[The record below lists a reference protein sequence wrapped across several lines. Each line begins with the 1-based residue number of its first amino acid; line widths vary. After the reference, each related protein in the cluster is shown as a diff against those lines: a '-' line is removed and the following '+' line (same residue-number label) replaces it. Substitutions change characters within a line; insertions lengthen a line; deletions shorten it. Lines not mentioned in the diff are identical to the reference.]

1 MKKIICIILALVIT
15 TFACAFAAGTTIDID
30 NVLKEHTDVSL
41 GVTRERETVT
51 YDLGQGTT
59 VPGIF
64 CYYGD
69 DGIIFEHYDG
79 TYWTT
84 FGSIINVNIDN
95 AKNAMKELN
104 TITPVYYTYTFVNMD
119 TLDFSL
125 YSALIDSDVTNNIY
139 NNFDTFINSID

>member
-15 TFACAFAAGTTIDID
+15 TFACAFAAGNTIDID
-30 NVLKEHTDVSL
+30 NVLKEHTDVAL
-41 GVTRERETVT
+41 GVMRESETVT
-51 YDLGQGTT
+51 YELGQGTT

-84 FGSIINVNIDN
+84 FGSIINVNIDS
-95 AKNAMKELN
+95 AKDTMRELN

-125 YSALIDSDVTNNIY
+125 YSALIDNDVTNNIY

>member
-15 TFACAFAAGTTIDID
+15 TFACAFASGTTIDID
-30 NVLKEHTDVSL
+30 NVLKEHTDVAL
-41 GVTRERETVT
+41 GVVRERETIT

-59 VPGIF
+59 IPGIF

-69 DGIIFEHYDG
+69 DGIVFEHYDG

-84 FGSIINVNIDN
+84 FGSIINVNIDS
-95 AKNAMKELN
+95 AKNAMRELN

-125 YSALIDSDVTNNIY
+125 YSVLIDSDVTNNIY
-139 NNFDTFINSID
+139 NNFNSFINSID

>member
-1 MKKIICIILALVIT
+1 MKKIICIILALVIA

-30 NVLKEHTDVSL
+30 NVLKEYTDVSL
-41 GVTRERETVT
+41 GITRERETIT

-64 CYYGD
+64 CYYSSE
-69 DGIIFEHYDG
+69 GIVFEHYDG

-84 FGSIINVNIDN
+84 FGGITNTNLTN
-95 AKNAMKELN
+95 TKNALRELN
-104 TITPVYYTYTFVNMD
+104 TITPVYYTYTFVNID

-125 YSALIDSDVTNNIY
+125 YNALADNNTAKNIY
-139 NNFDTFINSID
+139 NNFNTFINSIN

>member
-1 MKKIICIILALVIT
+1 MKKIICIILALVFT

-30 NVLKEHTDVSL
+30 NVLKEHTDVAL
-41 GVTRERETVT
+41 GVMRESETVT
-51 YDLGQGTT
+51 YELGQGTT

-84 FGSIINVNIDN
+84 FGSVINVNIDS
-95 AKNAMKELN
+95 AKDAMRELN

-119 TLDFSL
+119 ILDFSL

-139 NNFDTFINSID
+139 NNFNNFINSID